1 MRGLRVLVAVGAVV
15 AACLATPAQAAQWC
29 VSDPAFVVT
38 TPSGHSVTL
47 DLNIYGLGAV
57 NATAVAAG
65 KIVSV
70 TEVRSGKYENVTLV
84 AFTPNGPNGA
94 FQVNYVVTT
103 GPATT
108 GTVLH
113 QVSSHSGL
121 NQQMTFVLPYV

>member
-1 MRGLRVLVAVGAVV
+1 MRLLRVAVVLGAVL

-38 TPSGHSVTL
+38 TPSGHTVAL

-65 KIVSV
+65 RIVSV
-70 TEVRSGKYENVTLV
+70 TEALSGKYDNVTLV
-84 AFTPNGPNGA
+84 AFTPNGPNGV

-103 GPATT
+103 GPAAT
-108 GTVLH
+108 GRMLH

-121 NQQMTFVLPYV
+121 YQQMTFVLPYV